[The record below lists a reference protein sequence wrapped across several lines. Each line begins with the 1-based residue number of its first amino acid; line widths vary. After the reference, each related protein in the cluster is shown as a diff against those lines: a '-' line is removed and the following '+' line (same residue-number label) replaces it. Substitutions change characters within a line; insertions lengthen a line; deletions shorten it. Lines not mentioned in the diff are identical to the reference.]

1 MKRLLLLMIGL
12 AVGYIA
18 SAQTV
23 VKGVV
28 VDENDLPLIGATI
41 VVPSTT
47 QGTTTDAGGNFRI
60 ELRNDANSVQISYL
74 NYKTA
79 TLSVDRSLKNYD
91 LGTIKMQ
98 PEAIAMEDVVI
109 MQSVAV
115 QRRTP
120 VAVSTI
126 PQQEIEF
133 KLGGQEFPEILK
145 STPGVYATKDGG
157 GFGDSKINMRGFK
170 SANIAV
176 MINGVPVND
185 MEWGGLYWS
194 NWAGLSDVTRSMQ
207 TQRGMGASKISS
219 PSVGGTINIVTN
231 TIDAKRGGS
240 VSYGVGN
247 DGANTVAMS
256 VSTGLMDNGWAMS
269 LLLGKRWGDGYIQGT
284 GYESY
289 NWFVNVSKRLGNNH
303 QISLTAFGAPQ
314 KHNQRKPLYAG
325 LTIEGWNEVAKWT
338 GEENKYRYNAVYG
351 FDKNGIE
358 RSSMT
363 NEYHKPQISLNH
375 QWQIDSKSS
384 LSTALYV
391 SIGRGS
397 GYSGQGRTSADRSM
411 WNGSSNGTLLSTSL
425 TTDLGTEICLRKN
438 DGTFDYGA
446 IQTLNAESLDG
457 SRMVMSKSV
466 NNHMWYGLLSTYTNE
481 LIPGLELSAGV
492 DMRYYVGEHTN
503 KIIDLYDGAYFIDDG
518 DRKNVKVE
526 NNLAAADPNWKY
538 EKLGVGDIVY
548 RDYDGHVHQEG
559 VFAQLEFTRGKVN
572 TFVSGSVSNTGYWR
586 VDRFYY
592 DLAHQ
597 RSETIN
603 FVGFTAKAGVNYNVT
618 ESSNLFLNVGYISRA
633 PFFSGGAFLQ
643 STTSHMTNPDAVN
656 EKVFSVES
664 GYGLRTEKIALNL
677 NAYYTLWMDKSDV
690 RSKLMSNGD
699 YARVNLTGIDARHS
713 GIELD
718 LRYKPARW
726 VNLTG
731 MISWG
736 DWIWSSNARGYY
748 YDSQGQP
755 MTAKMDGTIASGIMA
770 EDHAWIELEQKGV
783 HVAGSAQTTA
793 ALGVDFFPFKGLRLS
808 ANFNLYARNY
818 ADFYL
823 GSTAVANT
831 TTTVNDPWKIPVGHQ
846 VDLSASYS
854 FKMGKLN
861 ATLYG
866 NVNNLY
872 DYNYVMDAQCATDS
886 KGWQDC
892 YAVMYSFG
900 RTYTVRLKI
909 NF

>member
-28 VDENDLPLIGATI
+28 VDENDLPLIGATV

-79 TLSVDRSLKNYD
+79 TLSVDRALKNYD

-157 GFGDSKINMRGFK
+157 GFGNSKINMRGFK

-185 MEWGGLYWS
+185 MEWGGVYWS

-231 TIDAKRGGS
+231 TIDAKRGGT

-247 DGANTVAMS
+247 DGANTVTMS

-457 SRMVMSKSV
+457 SRMVMSKSL

-572 TFVSGSVSNTGYWR
+572 TFVSGSISNTGYWR

-656 EKVFSVES
+656 EKVFSVEG

>member
-28 VDENDLPLIGATI
+28 VDENDLPLIGATV

-60 ELRNDANSVQISYL
+60 ELRNDANAVQISYL

-185 MEWGGLYWS
+185 MEWGGVYWS

-231 TIDAKRGGS
+231 TIDAKRGGT

-247 DGANTVAMS
+247 DGANTVTMS

-289 NWFVNVSKRLGNNH
+289 NWFVNVSKRLGDNH

-457 SRMVMSKSV
+457 SRMVMSKSL

-656 EKVFSVES
+656 EKVFSVEG
-664 GYGLRTEKIALNL
+664 GYGLRTEQIALNL

>member
-1 MKRLLLLMIGL
+1 MLMKRLLLLMLGL
-12 AVGYIA
+12 AATLTV
-18 SAQTV
+18 SAQTIV
-23 VKGVV
+23 TGTV
-28 VDENDLPLIGATI
+28 VDENDQPLIGATVI
-41 VVPSTT
+41 IPSTT
-47 QGTTTDAGGNFRI
+47 IGTSTDTDGSFRLQLSGGN
-60 ELRNDANSVQISYL
+60 SQVQISYL
-74 NYKTA
+74 NYKTQLLDA
-79 TLSVDRSLKNYD
+79 NTAGAQHNFGV
-91 LGTIKMQ
+91 IKM
-98 PEAIAMEDVVI
+98 ELDAIAMDDVVI
-109 MQSVAV
+109 TQSIAV

-120 VAVSTI
+120 VAVSTVAAS
-126 PQQEIEF
+126 EIEF

-145 STPGVYATKDGG
+145 STPGVYVTKDGG
-157 GFGDSKINMRGFK
+157 GYGDSKINMRGFK
-170 SANIAV
+170 SANVAV

-207 TQRGMGASKISS
+207 TQRGMGASKISA

-231 TIDAKRGGS
+231 TIDARKGGT
-240 VSYGVGN
+240 VSYGIGN
-247 DGANTVAMS
+247 DGANTMS
-256 VSTGLMDNGWAMS
+256 VSLSTGLMDNGWAMS
-269 LLLGKRWGDGYIQGT
+269 VLLAKRWGDGYIQGT
-284 GYESY
+284 GYDAY
-289 NWFVNVSKRLGNNH
+289 NWFVNISKRINSNH
-303 QISLTAFGAPQ
+303 QLSLTAFGAPQ
-314 KHNQRKPLYAG
+314 RHNQRKPLYAG
-325 LTIEGWNEVAKWT
+325 LSIEEWNNVARWT
-338 GEENKYRYNAVYG
+338 GEKDKYRYNAVYG
-351 FDKNGIE
+351 FDNSGKE

-375 QWQIDSKSS
+375 QWQIDHKSS

-397 GYSGQGRTSADRSM
+397 GYSGQGRTSAYRSM
-411 WNGSSNGTLLSTSL
+411 WNGSSNGKLLY
-425 TTDLGTEICLRKN
+425 DFRNME

-446 IQTLNAESLDG
+446 IQDMNMASTTG
-457 SRMVMSKSV
+457 SNMVMSKSV
-466 NNHMWYGLLSTYTNE
+466 NNHMWYGLLSTYSNE
-481 LIPGLELSAGV
+481 LLPGLELSAGV
-492 DMRYYVGEHTN
+492 DVRYYVGQHTN
-503 KIIDLYDGAYFIDDG
+503 EIIDLYGGEYFIDDG

-526 NNLAAADPNWKY
+526 NNAAAADPNWKN
-538 EKLGVGDIVY
+538 EKLTVGDIVY

-559 VFAQLEFTRGKVN
+559 VFAQLEYTHNKLN
-572 TFVSGSVSNTGYWR
+572 AFVSGSVSNTGYWR

-592 DLAHQ
+592 DEAHQ
-597 RSETIN
+597 RSETMN

-618 ESSNLFLNVGYISRA
+618 NASNLFLNVGYISRA

-643 STTSHMTNPDAVN
+643 STTSHITNPDAVN
-656 EKVFSVES
+656 EKVFSVEG
-664 GYGLRTEKIALNL
+664 GYGLRTEKFAMNI
-677 NAYYTLWMDKSDV
+677 NAYYTLWMDKADV

-699 YARVNLTGIDARHS
+699 YARVNLTGIDARHA
-713 GIELD
+713 GVELD

-726 VNLTG
+726 INITG
-731 MISWG
+731 MLSWG

-755 MTAKMDGTIASGIMA
+755 MTAKLDGTIASGIMA
-770 EDHAWIELEQKGV
+770 DDHAWIELEQKGV

-793 ALGVDFFPFKGLRLS
+793 AVGVDLFPFKGLRIG
-808 ANFNLYARNY
+808 ANFNLYANNY

-846 VDLSASYS
+846 LDLSASYA
-854 FKMGKLN
+854 FKIGKVN
-861 ATLYG
+861 ATIYG

-872 DYNYVMDAQCATDS
+872 NYNYVMDAQCATDA

-909 NF
+909 SF

>member
-1 MKRLLLLMIGL
+1 MLMKRLLLLMLGL
-12 AVGYIA
+12 AATLTV
-18 SAQTV
+18 SAQTIV
-23 VKGVV
+23 TGTV
-28 VDENDLPLIGATI
+28 VDENDQPLIGATVI
-41 VVPSTT
+41 IPSTT
-47 QGTTTDAGGNFRI
+47 IGTSTDTDGSFRLQLSGGN
-60 ELRNDANSVQISYL
+60 SQVQISYL
-74 NYKTA
+74 NYKTQLLDA
-79 TLSVDRSLKNYD
+79 NTAGAQHNFGV
-91 LGTIKMQ
+91 IKM
-98 PEAIAMEDVVI
+98 ELDAIAMDDVVI
-109 MQSVAV
+109 TQSIAV

-120 VAVSTI
+120 VAVSTVAAS
-126 PQQEIEF
+126 EIEF

-145 STPGVYATKDGG
+145 STPGVYVTKDGG
-157 GFGDSKINMRGFK
+157 GYGDSKINMRGFK

-207 TQRGMGASKISS
+207 TQRGMGASKISA

-231 TIDAKRGGS
+231 TIDAKKGGT
-240 VSYGVGN
+240 VSYGIGN
-247 DGANTVAMS
+247 DGANTMS
-256 VSTGLMDNGWAMS
+256 VSLSTGLMENGWAMS
-269 LLLGKRWGDGYIQGT
+269 VLLAKRWGDGYIQGT
-284 GYESY
+284 GYDAY
-289 NWFVNVSKRLGNNH
+289 NWFVNISKRINSNH

-314 KHNQRKPLYAG
+314 RHNQRKPLYAG
-325 LTIEGWNEVAKWT
+325 LSIEEWNNVARWT
-338 GEENKYRYNAVYG
+338 GEKDKYRYNAVYG
-351 FDKNGIE
+351 FDNSGKE

-375 QWQIDSKSS
+375 QWQIDHKSS

-397 GYSGQGRTSADRSM
+397 GYSGQGRTSAYRSM
-411 WNGSSNGTLLSTSL
+411 WNGSSNGKLLY
-425 TTDLGTEICLRKN
+425 DFRNME

-446 IQTLNAESLDG
+446 IQDMNMASTTG
-457 SRMVMSKSV
+457 SNMVMSKSV
-466 NNHMWYGLLSTYTNE
+466 NNHMWYGLLSTYSNE
-481 LIPGLELSAGV
+481 LLPGLELSAGV
-492 DMRYYVGEHTN
+492 DVRYYVGEHTN
-503 KIIDLYDGAYFIDDG
+503 EIIDLYGGEYFIDDG

-526 NNLAAADPNWKY
+526 NNAAAADPNWKN
-538 EKLGVGDIVY
+538 EKLTVGDIVY

-559 VFAQLEFTRGKVN
+559 VFAQLEYTHNKLN
-572 TFVSGSVSNTGYWR
+572 AFVSGSVSNTGYWR

-592 DLAHQ
+592 DEAHQ
-597 RSETIN
+597 RSETMN

-618 ESSNLFLNVGYISRA
+618 NASNLFLNVGYISRA

-643 STTSHMTNPDAVN
+643 STTSHITNPDAVN
-656 EKVFSVES
+656 EKVFSVEG
-664 GYGLRTEKIALNL
+664 GYGLRTEKFAMNI

-699 YARVNLTGIDARHS
+699 YARVNLTGIDARHA
-713 GIELD
+713 GVELD

-726 VNLTG
+726 INITG
-731 MISWG
+731 MLSWG

-755 MTAKMDGTIASGIMA
+755 MTSKLDGTIASGIMA

-793 ALGVDFFPFKGLRLS
+793 AVGVDLFPFKGMRIG
-808 ANFNLYARNY
+808 ANFNLYANNY

-846 VDLSASYS
+846 LDLSASYA
-854 FKMGKLN
+854 FKIGKVN
-861 ATLYG
+861 ATIYG

-872 DYNYVMDAQCATDS
+872 NYNYVMDAQCATDA

-909 NF
+909 SF

>member
-1 MKRLLLLMIGL
+1 MLMKKLLLLMFGL
-12 AVGYIA
+12 AIGFAA
-18 SAQTV
+18 SAQTIV
-23 VKGVV
+23 TGIVIDEADQPLVGASVV
-28 VDENDLPLIGATI
+28 VPG
-41 VVPSTT
+41 TT
-47 QGTTTDAGGNFRI
+47 QGTSTDPDGSFKL
-60 ELRNDANSVQISYL
+60 ELRAGTEQIQVSYL
-74 NYKTA
+74 NYKTQ
-79 TLSVDRSLKNYD
+79 LVDVNPTAARLD
-91 LGTIKMQ
+91 LGTIKM
-98 PEAIAMEDVVI
+98 ELDAIAMEDVVI
-109 MQSVAV
+109 TQSVAV

-120 VAVSTI
+120 VAVSTVSAS
-126 PQQEIEF
+126 EIEF

-145 STPGVYATKDGG
+145 STPGVYVTKDGG
-157 GFGDSKINMRGFK
+157 GYGDSKINMRGFK

-185 MEWGGLYWS
+185 MEWGGVYWS

-231 TIDAKRGGS
+231 SIDAKKGGT
-240 VSYGVGN
+240 VSYGIGN
-247 DGANTVAMS
+247 DGANTMS
-256 VSTGLMDNGWAMS
+256 ASFSTGLMENGWAMS
-269 LLLGKRWGDGYIQGT
+269 VLLAKRWGDGYIQGT
-284 GYESY
+284 GYTGY
-289 NWFVNVSKRLGNNH
+289 NWFVNVSKRLSSKH
-303 QISLTAFGAPQ
+303 QLSLTAFGAPQ

-325 LTIEGWNEVAKWT
+325 LSIEEWDKVAKWT
-338 GEENKYRYNAVYG
+338 GEKNKYRYNAVYG
-351 FDKNGIE
+351 FDNNGKE

-375 QWQIDSKSS
+375 QWQIDHKSS

-397 GYSGQGRTSADRSM
+397 GYSGQGRTSAYRSK
-411 WNGSSNGTLLSTSL
+411 WNGSQNGTLL
-425 TTDLGTEICLRKN
+425 TEFRKP

-446 IQTLNAESLDG
+446 IQDMNAASTTG
-457 SRMVMSKSV
+457 SNMVMSKSI
-466 NNHMWYGLLSTYTNE
+466 NNHMWYGLLSTYSNE
-481 LIPGLELSAGV
+481 IAPGLELSAGV
-492 DMRYYVGEHTN
+492 DVRYYVGEHTN
-503 KIIDLYDGAYFIDDG
+503 EIIDLYGGQYFIDDG

-526 NNLAAADPNWKY
+526 NNIAAADPNWKN
-538 EKLGVGDIVY
+538 EKLTTGDIVY

-559 VFAQLEFTRGKVN
+559 IFAQLEWTKNKVN
-572 TFVSGSVSNTGYWR
+572 AFVSGSVSNTGYWR

-592 DLAHQ
+592 DEAHQ

-603 FVGFTAKAGVNYNVT
+603 FIGYTAKAGVNWNVT
-618 ESSNLFLNVGYISRA
+618 QRSNLFLNVGYISRA

-656 EKVFSVES
+656 EKVFSVEG
-664 GYGLRTEKIALNL
+664 GYGLRTEKFAMNING
-677 NAYYTLWMDKSDV
+677 YFTMWMDKSDV

-699 YARVNLTGIDARHS
+699 YARVNLTGIDARHA
-713 GIELD
+713 GVELD

-731 MISWG
+731 MLSWG
-736 DWIWSSNARGYY
+736 DWIWASNARGYY

-755 MTAKMDGTIASGIMA
+755 MTAKMDGTVASGIMA
-770 EDHAWIELEQKGV
+770 DDHAWIELEQKGV

-793 ALGVDFFPFKGLRLS
+793 AVGADFFPLKGLRVS
-808 ANFNLYARNY
+808 ANFNLYANNY

-831 TTTVNDPWKIPVGHQ
+831 TTTVNDPWRIPVGHQ
-846 VDLSASYS
+846 LDLSASYA
-854 FKMGKLN
+854 FKIGKVN
-861 ATLYG
+861 ATIYG

-909 NF
+909 SF

>member
-1 MKRLLLLMIGL
+1 MLMKRLLLLMLGL
-12 AVGYIA
+12 AATLTV
-18 SAQTV
+18 SAQTIV
-23 VKGVV
+23 TGTV
-28 VDENDLPLIGATI
+28 VDENDQPLIGATVI
-41 VVPSTT
+41 IPSTT
-47 QGTTTDAGGNFRI
+47 IGTSTDTDGSFRLQLSGGN
-60 ELRNDANSVQISYL
+60 SQVQISYL
-74 NYKTA
+74 NYKTQLLDA
-79 TLSVDRSLKNYD
+79 NTAGAQHNFGV
-91 LGTIKMQ
+91 IKM
-98 PEAIAMEDVVI
+98 ELDAIAMDDVVI
-109 MQSVAV
+109 TQSIAV

-120 VAVSTI
+120 VAVSTVAAS
-126 PQQEIEF
+126 EIEF

-145 STPGVYATKDGG
+145 STPGVYVTKDGG
-157 GFGDSKINMRGFK
+157 GYGDSKINMRGFK

-207 TQRGMGASKISS
+207 TQRGMGASKISA

-231 TIDAKRGGS
+231 TIDAKKGGT
-240 VSYGVGN
+240 VSYGIGN
-247 DGANTVAMS
+247 DGANTMS
-256 VSTGLMDNGWAMS
+256 VSLSTGLMENGWAMS
-269 LLLGKRWGDGYIQGT
+269 VLLAKRWGDGYIQGT
-284 GYESY
+284 GYDAY
-289 NWFVNVSKRLGNNH
+289 NWFVNISKRINSNH

-314 KHNQRKPLYAG
+314 RHNQRKPLYAG
-325 LTIEGWNEVAKWT
+325 LSIEEWNNVARWT
-338 GEENKYRYNAVYG
+338 GEKDKYRYNAVYG
-351 FDKNGIE
+351 FDNSGKE

-375 QWQIDSKSS
+375 QWQIDHKSS

-397 GYSGQGRTSADRSM
+397 GYSGQGRTSAYRSM
-411 WNGSSNGTLLSTSL
+411 WNGSSNGKLLY
-425 TTDLGTEICLRKN
+425 DFRNME

-446 IQTLNAESLDG
+446 IQDMNMASTTG
-457 SRMVMSKSV
+457 SNMVMSKSV
-466 NNHMWYGLLSTYTNE
+466 NNHMWYGLLSTYSNE

-492 DMRYYVGEHTN
+492 DVRYYVGEHTN
-503 KIIDLYDGAYFIDDG
+503 EIIDLYGGEYFIDDG

-526 NNLAAADPNWKY
+526 NNAAAADPNWKN
-538 EKLGVGDIVY
+538 EKLTVGDIVY

-559 VFAQLEFTRGKVN
+559 VFAQLEYTHNKLN
-572 TFVSGSVSNTGYWR
+572 AFVSGSVSNTGYWR

-592 DLAHQ
+592 DEAHQ
-597 RSETIN
+597 RSETMN

-618 ESSNLFLNVGYISRA
+618 NASNLFLNVGYISRA

-643 STTSHMTNPDAVN
+643 STTSHITNPDAVN
-656 EKVFSVES
+656 EKVFSVEG
-664 GYGLRTEKIALNL
+664 GYGLRTEKFAMNI

-699 YARVNLTGIDARHS
+699 YARVNLTGIDARHA
-713 GIELD
+713 GVELD

-726 VNLTG
+726 INITG
-731 MISWG
+731 MLSWG

-755 MTAKMDGTIASGIMA
+755 MTSKLDGTIASGIMA

-793 ALGVDFFPFKGLRLS
+793 AVGVDLFPFKGMRIG
-808 ANFNLYARNY
+808 ANFNLYANNY

-846 VDLSASYS
+846 LDLSASYA
-854 FKMGKLN
+854 FKIGKVN
-861 ATLYG
+861 ATIYG

-872 DYNYVMDAQCATDS
+872 NYNYVMDAQCATDA

-909 NF
+909 SF

>member
-28 VDENDLPLIGATI
+28 VDENDLPLIGATV

-74 NYKTA
+74 NYKIA
-79 TLSVDRSLKNYD
+79 TLSVDRALKNYD

-185 MEWGGLYWS
+185 MEWGGVYWS

-231 TIDAKRGGS
+231 TIDAKRGGT

-247 DGANTVAMS
+247 DGANTVVMS

-457 SRMVMSKSV
+457 SRMVMSKSL

-656 EKVFSVES
+656 EKVFSVEG

>member
-28 VDENDLPLIGATI
+28 VDENDLPLIGATV

-185 MEWGGLYWS
+185 MEWGGVYWS

-231 TIDAKRGGS
+231 TIDAKRGGT

-247 DGANTVAMS
+247 DGANTVTMS

-457 SRMVMSKSV
+457 SRMVMSKSL

-656 EKVFSVES
+656 EKVFSIEG

>member
-28 VDENDLPLIGATI
+28 VDENDLPLIGATV

-79 TLSVDRSLKNYD
+79 TLSVDRALKNYD

-185 MEWGGLYWS
+185 MEWGGVYWS

-231 TIDAKRGGS
+231 TIDAKRGGT

-247 DGANTVAMS
+247 DGANTVTMS

-457 SRMVMSKSV
+457 SRMVMSKSL

-492 DMRYYVGEHTN
+492 DMRYYVCEHTN

-656 EKVFSVES
+656 EKVFSVEG